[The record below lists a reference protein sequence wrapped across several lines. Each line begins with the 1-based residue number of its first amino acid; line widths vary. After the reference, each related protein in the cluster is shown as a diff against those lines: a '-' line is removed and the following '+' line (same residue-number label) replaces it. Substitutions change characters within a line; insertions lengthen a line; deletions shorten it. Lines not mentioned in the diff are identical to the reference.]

1 MLAIIRA
8 DLHEKLHRPLNLSYE
23 DFFGYQAKAV
33 HDEKGGDSLFEVF
46 IILEPC
52 VDWRLN

>member
-46 IILEPC
+46 IILEPS
-52 VDWRLN
+52 D